1 MNTVNSSQFSPCLSA
16 LEITFEISH
25 VIWYKM
31 NKVDKM
37 IRPNLI
43 RQTEEM

>member
-1 MNTVNSSQFSPCLSA
+1 MPLCTYNFIHYL
-16 LEITFEISH
+16 TFEISH

-31 NKVDKM
+31 NKVHKM